1 MVKSNIFSIFFDL
14 NTLKPEYILVK
25 MKNDA
30 NEIDEGAG
38 EIDEGIGYVGY
49 KEAFDLVDA
58 NVRPAAVEEIT
69 LDAAVGRIAAADI
82 AARVSYP
89 AVDVS
94 LKDGFAVRSED
105 VAGASALR
113 PVRLKI
119 IGSAFAGSKFSGE
132 VTAGSAVKV
141 CAGAP
146 IPRGAGAVVAGE
158 FSEELSPKKVS
169 IRADATPGR
178 NILRAG
184 GEVTDGKTIVRRGG
198 RLLPG
203 YLGLAAAAGISRVSV
218 YRRPLVA
225 VIGVGD
231 EVVAPGK
238 KLRRGQLYA
247 SNLFTMQAWLASFG
261 ISCVTSVVRD
271 NERVIQQELRRRWP
285 GVDVILT
292 SGGAWGSERDLVIGS
307 LDRLGWREIFHHV
320 RMGPGKG
327 IAFGIWEGKPVFCLP
342 GGPASNEMA
351 FLQLALPGVLRL
363 GGDTRHPL
371 LSVPARLT
379 ENIASR
385 HRAWTEFKDAL
396 LSRDAGGRYRVA
408 LYRHRSR
415 LQAIASANSLVC
427 VPEGVTSLSRGE
439 IVPVQVLAPRLDD
452 I

>member
-1 MVKSNIFSIFFDL
+1 MKS
-14 NTLKPEYILVK
+14 
-25 MKNDA
+25 DA
-30 NEIDEGAG
+30 NEIGENAG
-38 EIDEGIGYVGY
+38 EIDEGTDYVGY
-49 KEAFDLVDA
+49 KEAFELIDA
-58 NVRPAAVEEIT
+58 NIRAVGVEEIT
-69 LDAAVGRIAAADI
+69 LDRAVGRIAAADI
-82 AARVSYP
+82 VAQVSYP

-94 LKDGFAVRSED
+94 LKDGFAVRSRD
-105 VAGASALR
+105 VAGASARR

-119 IGSAFAGSKFSGE
+119 IGSVFAGSKFSVE
-132 VTAGSAVKV
+132 VTEGSAVKV

-146 IPRGAGAVVAGE
+146 IPRGAGAVVSGE
-158 FSEELSPKKVS
+158 FGEEHSPHDVS
-169 IRADATPGR
+169 IRADAEPGR

-184 GEVTDGKTIVRRGG
+184 GEVTAGNTIVHRGG

-203 YLGLAAAAGISRVSV
+203 YLGLAAAAGISRASV

-231 EVVAPGK
+231 EVVAPGG
-238 KLRRGQLYA
+238 KLRPGQLYA
-247 SNLFTMQAWLASFG
+247 SNLVTMQAWLASFG

-271 NERVIQQELRRRWP
+271 NQRAIQQELRRCWT

-307 LDRLGWREIFHHV
+307 LDRLGWQGIFHHV

-327 IAFGIWEGKPVFCLP
+327 IAFGIWKGKPVFCLP

-371 LSVPARLT
+371 PSVPARLT
-379 ENIASR
+379 ESIESR
-385 HRAWTEFKDAL
+385 HRAWTEFKDAV
-396 LSRDAGGRYRVA
+396 LSRDAGGRYSVA

-427 VPEGVTSLSRGE
+427 VPEGITSLSRGE

>member
-1 MVKSNIFSIFFDL
+1 M
-14 NTLKPEYILVK
+14 E
-25 MKNDA
+25 NDA
-30 NEIDEGAG
+30 N

-49 KEAFDLVDA
+49 KEAFDLIVSDIRE
-58 NVRPAAVEEIT
+58 VGVEEVT
-69 LDAAVGRIAAADI
+69 LDAGVDRIAAEDI
-82 AARVSYP
+82 VARVSYP
-89 AVDVS
+89 STDVS
-94 LKDGFAVRSED
+94 LKDGFAVRSDD
-105 VAGASALR
+105 VAGASTRR

-119 IGSAFAGSKFSGE
+119 IGSVFAGTKFDGE
-132 VTAGSAVKV
+132 VFRGSAVKV

-146 IPRGAGAVVAGE
+146 IPRGAGAVVSGE
-158 FSEELSPKKVS
+158 FGEELSSREVS
-169 IRADATPGR
+169 IRADAAPGR

-184 GEVTDGKTIVRRGG
+184 DEVTAGDVIVRRGG

-231 EVVAPGK
+231 EVVAPGEG
-238 KLRRGQLYA
+238 LRPGQLYA
-247 SNLFTMQAWLASFG
+247 SNLVTMQAWLASFG

-271 NERVIQQELRRRWP
+271 NEKAIKQELRRCLP
-285 GVDVILT
+285 GADVILT

-307 LDRLGWREIFHHV
+307 LDKLGWREIFHHV

-327 IAFGIWEGKPVFCLP
+327 IAFGLWEDKPVFCLP

-371 LSVPARLT
+371 PSVPARLN
-379 ENIASR
+379 EDIESR
-385 HRAWTEFKDAL
+385 HRAWTEFKDAV
-396 LSRDAGGRYRVA
+396 LSRDAAGVYTVA

-427 VPEGVTSLSRGE
+427 IPEEVVSLSRGE